1 MIELFDK
8 VKNFILGEPEEEYE
22 EEYNDNYGEEYENEQ
37 EVSNGSNVRSFGSS
51 FGGFTQKMGF
61 GSSSS
66 ASKKNAEPHFLYM
79 HLYPYPLTNHS
90 FLMMSKKTYKKTV
103 VQHFS

>member
-37 EVSNGSNVRSFGSS
+37 GS
-51 FGGFTQKMGF
+51 K
-61 GSSSS
+61 
-66 ASKKNAEPHFLYM
+66 
-79 HLYPYPLTNHS
+79 
-90 FLMMSKKTYKKTV
+90 
-103 VQHFS
+103 

>member
-37 EVSNGSNVRSFGSS
+37 EVSNGSNVRSFGSG
-51 FGGFTQKMGF
+51 FGGLMVGVSAPLTSNLPAKGF
-61 GSSSS
+61 CADSS
-66 ASKKNAEPHFLYM
+66 ADVDVIGSPHLGQNF
-79 HLYPYPLTNHS
+79 PSN
-90 FLMMSKKTYKKTV
+90 
-103 VQHFS
+103 

>member
-37 EVSNGSNVRSFGSS
+37 ALVDLLRRWALV
-51 FGGFTQKMGF
+51 Q
-61 GSSSS
+61 
-66 ASKKNAEPHFLYM
+66 L
-79 HLYPYPLTNHS
+79 HLHLRRILNHS
-90 FLMMSKKTYKKTV
+90 LLTELLTHHQETMVHQWIWVEVHLTRF
-103 VQHFS
+103 